1 MDQPNQ
7 PLDAPATFTNADR
20 ALLIAVAQK
29 LNTPMPADLS
39 APVASGAVSFD
50 PTQNATLP
58 PSSMLPPPSA
68 GPVSAPAYDPAT
80 AAPSVANPAPSSPAM
95 AIPDGTVLSTPPTV
109 QINDPAAS
117 QMITPP
123 QPNAPPINT
132 APVFNPPNS
141 PALAALPQPAAP
153 PVSRDTKVDFT
164 AGQAADLAAILALI
178 REKFPHALPEEIPSV
193 VTQ

>member
-1 MDQPNQ
+1 MDGNNGTANSP

-29 LNTPMPADLS
+29 LNTPMPADL
-39 APVASGAVSFD
+39 AP
-50 PTQNATLP
+50 PTP
-58 PSSMLPPPSA
+58 PASMLP
-68 GPVSAPAYDPAT
+68 GLGVGGGGISAPAYDPAT

-109 QINDPAAS
+109 QINDPAAA
-117 QMITPP
+117 QMIIPP
-123 QPNAPPINT
+123 QPNTPPVNT

-153 PVSRDTKVDFT
+153 TVSRDTKVDFT
-164 AGQAADLAAILALI
+164 AGQASDLAAILALI
-178 REKFPHALPEEIPSV
+178 REKFPHSLPDEIPSV